1 MKNFRFSNWERGV
14 MLFPKAFFY
23 DISVDDTALDGGK
36 RLNIVCFYL
45 KDRPEVG
52 TGERW
57 TFWKHYI
64 GINTYICFDIRFRIY
79 R

>member
-1 MKNFRFSNWERGV
+1 MKDFRFSNWKRGE

-23 DISVDDTALDGGK
+23 DISVEQNIVYGGK
-36 RLNIVCFYL
+36 RVNIVAFYL

-52 TGERW
+52 TGQKW

-64 GINTYICFDIRFRIY
+64 GINTYFCFDIRFRIWK
-79 R
+79 